1 VIPLN
6 IGLLEENKIAKLYKH
21 GSSINHSFKFKEN
34 ENNYISVEVKSLDSL
49 LSELQIE
56 KIDILKIDTE
66 GSEVPILK
74 GAKETLKKNNQMKIF
89 VASYHYPEQVR
100 EVTKLLNE
108 CGFSTK
114 VDKNGIVS
122 TA

>member
-1 VIPLN
+1 M
-6 IGLLEENKIAKLYKH
+6 
-21 GSSINHSFKFKEN
+21 
-34 ENNYISVEVKSLDSL
+34 

-74 GAKETLKKNNQMKIF
+74 GAKETLKKNNQMKTVF